1 MIGIL
6 KIFFSVKAGNPW
18 LVLGCLLLAGL
29 FEGLGIASL
38 LPVLSL
44 ATSEPGDDPS
54 PVQQAVGDG
63 FAIIGIEPTIG
74 PLLFL
79 FVAAIL
85 LKCLILMFAMRHVG
99 YTVAAVATG
108 LREQLIDQLLR
119 VRWRYFTQQPLGRI
133 ANSVS
138 LDASRAGKSYLMAAS
153 FLTCI
158 IQTTVYAVIALLV
171 SWKLAIAAL
180 ALGAVIAASLNFLV
194 RITKKAARRQT
205 QRTSELVTDLTDA
218 MGNIKPLK
226 AMAKQASFERLF
238 EAKIGQLRRALR
250 RLVVSDYALR
260 YSQELLI
267 ALCIAIGFYYAI
279 TRLDVP
285 VSEMLVIGY
294 LMYQTVSSVGRIQK
308 QFQRA
313 VLFESPYWAITK
325 MIDQAKA
332 AAEPNPGKHAANFS
346 DRLRLEGVYFAHE
359 EAPVLHDVSIELPAG
374 RITVLTGPSGSGKT
388 TITDLL
394 IGFHQPDQGAVL
406 LDDMPLTEVDLI
418 SWRSQVGYVPQE
430 LMLFHDSVLANVTLG
445 DPRLSEDDA
454 RRALVAAGAWDFV
467 SALPE
472 GIHALVGEKGAKLSG
487 GQRQRISLARALASK
502 PKLLILDEVTSALD
516 PATEQDICNNI
527 SGLAGGI
534 TIVAITHREIWT
546 NIADRIYE
554 VKDGRVTLKHDG
566 NTQRI
571 PA

>member
-6 KIFFSVKAGNPW
+6 KIFFSAKAGNPW
-18 LVLGCLLLAGL
+18 IVLGCLLLAGI

-44 ATSEPGDDPS
+44 ATSEPGGDPS
-54 PVQQAVGDG
+54 PVQQAVGDSLA
-63 FAIIGIEPTIG
+63 FIGIEPTIG
-74 PLLFL
+74 PLLIL
-79 FVAAIL
+79 FVIAIL

-108 LREQLIDQLLR
+108 LREQLIGQLLK

-138 LDASRAGKSYLMAAS
+138 LDATRAGKSYLMAAS
-153 FLTCI
+153 FLTYI
-158 IQTTVYAVIALLV
+158 IQATVYAVIALLV

-180 ALGAVIAASLNFLV
+180 ALGGVIAASLNFLV

-205 QRTSELVTDLTDA
+205 QRTSELVADLTDA

-267 ALCIAIGFYYAI
+267 ALCIAIGFYFAT

-332 AAEPNPGKHAANFS
+332 AAEPNPGKRTANFS
-346 DRLRLEGVYFAHE
+346 DRLRLEGVSFAHE

-430 LMLFHDSVLANVTLG
+430 LVLFHDSVLANVTLG

-487 GQRQRISLARALASK
+487 GQRQRVSLARALASK

-527 SGLAGGI
+527 ADLAGSI
-534 TIVAITHREIWT
+534 TVVAITHREIWT

-566 NTQRI
+566 NT
-571 PA
+571 